1 MRRFHFPPFK
11 VHKQVH
17 DRVLMEID
25 MVVKQLQ
32 SHRILI
38 KRDITLQVL
47 VVLVIAT
54 LAVLVNF
61 YKNPMLRD
69 FLMHRYF

>member
-38 KRDITLQVL
+38 KVL
-47 VVLVIAT
+47 GYADETDGPNL
-54 LAVLVNF
+54 
-61 YKNPMLRD
+61 
-69 FLMHRYF
+69 